1 MEPKGSLPCSP
12 ESTTDFYPEPD
23 SSSPTLIYFL
33 SFLLYLGLLN
43 GIFYENV
50 YAFILSSM
58 RVGVNAWS
66 SEFSTLQ
73 RKLVGLHCPVR
84 HCTSLLHWTS
94 QLGAQWQQFS
104 SDCSRSSQS
113 KPVIT
118 RRTHNAPRA
127 NRINSYLKLIIPS
140 SVQIWEPGLPTA
152 TAIRKQKF
160 SMTKFTNK
168 IKCCGGIQE

>member
-58 RVGVNAWS
+58 TVGVNAWFHS
-66 SEFSTLQ
+66 
-73 RKLVGLHCPVR
+73 
-84 HCTSLLHWTS
+84 
-94 QLGAQWQQFS
+94 FS
-104 SDCSRSSQS
+104 SV
-113 KPVIT
+113 KF
-118 RRTHNAPRA
+118 
-127 NRINSYLKLIIPS
+127 RIFYSP
-140 SVQIWEPGLPTA
+140 P
-152 TAIRKQKF
+152 
-160 SMTKFTNK
+160 
-168 IKCCGGIQE
+168 